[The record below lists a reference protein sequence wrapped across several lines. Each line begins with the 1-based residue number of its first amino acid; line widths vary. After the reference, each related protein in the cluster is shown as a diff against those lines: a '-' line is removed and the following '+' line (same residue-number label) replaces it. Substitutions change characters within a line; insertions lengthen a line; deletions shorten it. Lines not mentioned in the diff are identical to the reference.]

1 MSSSNSRS
9 RDLEPISVVIVIP
22 ARNAARILPAALD
35 SAMAQDYDGDIEI
48 IVADGSDDSSIEDL
62 VHARYP
68 DVKLIANPERVLPTG
83 VNRAVWCSD
92 CSVIVRCDAHTIL
105 PTDYVR
111 RAVRTLIQT
120 GAANVGG
127 RQEPAGTTPFE
138 RAVSAALTSRVGVGG
153 APHRIGGREGPADT
167 VYLGVYRRDAF
178 EAAGG
183 YDSGLVRSQDSELN
197 WRLREK
203 GELIWFDPS
212 LVVRY
217 YPRGTMR
224 ALGSQ
229 YFQNGRWKARVM
241 LMHPRSV
248 KARQLGP
255 PVLVLTIVV
264 SFMLALVGKPHA
276 LLLPLC
282 YGATILLASIFVSA
296 RRFCSP
302 FTLTTIFLTMHLSW
316 GCGCFLPAKRH
327 RR

>member
-1 MSSSNSRS
+1 MSFSNLRS
-9 RDLEPISVVIVIP
+9 RNLDPISVAIIIP
-22 ARNAARILPAALD
+22 ARDAARILPAALD
-35 SAMAQDYDGDIEI
+35 SAIAQDYDGDIEI
-48 IVADGSDDSSIEDL
+48 IVADGSDDSSIENL

-83 VNRAVWCSD
+83 VNRAVGCSD

-105 PTDYVR
+105 PEDYVR
-111 RAVRTLIQT
+111 RAVRILIQT

-127 RQEPAGTTPFE
+127 RQEPAGTTSFE
-138 RAVSAALTSRVGVGG
+138 RTVSAALTSRVGVGG

-178 EAAGG
+178 DAVGG

-217 YPRGTMR
+217 QPRGTIR
-224 ALGSQ
+224 ALVSQ
-229 YFQNGRWKARVM
+229 YFQNGRWNRRVM
-241 LMHPRSV
+241 LMHSRSV

-255 PVLVLTIVV
+255 PALVLTILV
-264 SFMLALVGKPHA
+264 SCLLALLGRPHA
-276 LLLPLC
+276 LLLPLF
-282 YGATILLASIFVSA
+282 YGVTILLASTIVSA
-296 RRFCSP
+296 RRVCSP
-302 FTLTTIFLTMHLSW
+302 FTLTVIFLTMHLSW
-316 GCGCFLPAKRH
+316 GCGCFFPA
-327 RR
+327 RRQRR